1 MPAPRVTLTF
11 DNGPDPT
18 GTTTRVLDILK
29 DRGVSASFFVT
40 GAQLAAPGARSLAKR
55 ARREGHWIG
64 NHTFSH
70 SVMFGDSDD
79 PGLPDREIGATQQL
93 IGDLAGPE
101 RFFRP
106 YGAGG
111 LLGPR
116 LLSAA
121 AVDHLVAGGY
131 SLVLW
136 NCVPRDWEPGEGWVD
151 RCLDDVTSRDWTLVV
166 LHDLPEGGAKLL
178 PRLLDRLEAMEAELV
193 QSFPDSCLPIRRGH
207 VHADLTGLMT
217 A

>member
-1 MPAPRVTLTF
+1 MSGPRVTLTF
-11 DNGPDPT
+11 DNGPDPS
-18 GTTTRVLDILK
+18 GTTARVLDVLK
-29 DRGVSASFFVT
+29 DRGIPASFFVT
-40 GAQLAAPGARSLAKR
+40 GAQLAAPGARSLAER

-79 PGLPDREIGATQQL
+79 PDLPDQEIGATQQL

-116 LLSAA
+116 LLSTAA
-121 AVDHLVAGGY
+121 IDHLTVGGY

-136 NCVPRDWEPGEGWVD
+136 NSVPRDWESGEGWVY
-151 RCLDDVTSRDWTLVV
+151 RCLDDVATQDWSLVV
-166 LHDLPEGGAKLL
+166 LHDLPEGGTAHL
-178 PRLLDRLEAMEAELV
+178 PLLLDQLEAMDAELV
-193 QSFPDSCLPIRRGH
+193 QAFPDTCVPIRRGQ
-207 VHADLTGLMT
+207 VRDDLSGLVS
-217 A
+217 

>member
-1 MPAPRVTLTF
+1 MQGPRVTLTF

-18 GTTTRVLDILK
+18 GTTARVLDILK
-29 DRGVSASFFVT
+29 ERKVSASFFVT
-40 GAQLAAPGARSLAKR
+40 GAQLAAPGARTLAER

-79 PGLPDREIGATQQL
+79 PGLPDREIGDTQQL
-93 IGDLAGPE
+93 IGDLARPE

-116 LLSAA
+116 LLSAV

-131 SLVLW
+131 TLVLW
-136 NCVPRDWEPGEGWVD
+136 NCVPRDWEAGEGWVN
-151 RCLDDVTSRDWTLVV
+151 RCLDDVAAQDWTLVV
-166 LHDLPEGGAKLL
+166 LHDVYQGRAAHLPS
-178 PRLLDRLEAMEAELV
+178 LLDHLGAMGAELV
-193 QSFPDSCLPIRRGH
+193 QAFPESCLPIRRGQ
-207 VHADLTGLMT
+207 VHKDLTGLVS
-217 A
+217 

>member
-1 MPAPRVTLTF
+1 MSGPRVTLTF

-18 GTTTRVLDILK
+18 GTTARVLDVLK

-40 GAQLAAPGARSLAKR
+40 GAQLAAPGARSLAER

-79 PGLPDREIGATQQL
+79 PDLATREIDATQQL

-121 AVDHLVAGGY
+121 AVGHLKAGGY

-136 NCVPRDWEPGEGWVD
+136 NCVPRDWEPGDGWVD
-151 RCLDDVTSRDWTLVV
+151 RCLDDVATRDWTLVV
-166 LHDLPEGGAKLL
+166 LHDLPEGGTAHL
-178 PRLLDRLEAMEAELV
+178 PHLLDRLEAMDADLV
-193 QSFPDSCLPIRRGH
+193 QAYPDSCVPIRRGQ
-207 VHADLTGLMT
+207 VHDDLTGLV